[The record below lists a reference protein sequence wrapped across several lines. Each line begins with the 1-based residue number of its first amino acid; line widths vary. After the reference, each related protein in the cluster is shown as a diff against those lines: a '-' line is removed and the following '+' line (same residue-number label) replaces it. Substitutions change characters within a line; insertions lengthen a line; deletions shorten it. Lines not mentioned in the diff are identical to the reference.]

1 MRDSFIKLITKNINR
16 KKNIYFI
23 TADLGFSVLEKLKE
37 KLKYRFINVGIC
49 ENHMSLFATG
59 LSEKK
64 NNVYIYSIAT
74 FLTLRCFE
82 IFRNYFNKEERA
94 IKIISVGSNFSYGEM
109 GPTHHVNEDVGLI
122 SNLENF
128 YNCNPGNT
136 NELKYIYNLQNKFS
150 NKPFYIRLN
159 KSDFSKPG
167 NYHLKIEKDF
177 FFKSGKKI
185 NIITSGIAQKY
196 FFKAIVDRYQYNIFN
211 HISLPELNKINLKNV
226 VKRIINTNS
235 IILIDFLDTVKSVH
249 ELKYLI
255 KNKNPH
261 KKIKTFSVY
270 KLNNLKVG
278 NQDYLFEQNGFTIN
292 KIRKCLDLLVFN
304 KS

>member
-1 MRDSFIKLITKNINR
+1 MRDSFIKLISNNINK

-37 KLKYRFINVGIC
+37 KLKHRFINVGIC

-64 NNVYIYSIAT
+64 NNIYIYSIAT

-109 GPTHHVNEDVGLI
+109 GPTHHVNEDVSLI

-128 YNCNPGNT
+128 FNCNPGNID
-136 NELKYIYNLQNKFS
+136 ELKYIYDLQSKFS

-159 KSDFSKPG
+159 KTDFSKPK
-167 NYHLKIEKDF
+167 NYHLKLKKDF
-177 FFKSGKKI
+177 FLKRGKKI
-185 NIITSGIAQKY
+185 NIITSGISQKY
-196 FFKAIVDRYQYNIFN
+196 FFQSIFDIYQYNIFN

-226 VKRIINTNS
+226 VKNIINKNT

-255 KNKNPH
+255 RNKYPY
-261 KKIKTFSVY
+261 KKIKIFSIN

-278 NQDYLFEQNGFTIN
+278 NQDYLFEQNGFTIG
-292 KIRKCLDLLVFN
+292 KIRKSIDLLV
-304 KS
+304 SR